1 MFLVIFE
8 KIPVIAMINLYAA
21 LRTIV
26 DNNYAKIKKYILK
39 KKVFWFKITCLR
51 LNMERKSIMLFGFL

>member
-1 MFLVIFE
+1 
-8 KIPVIAMINLYAA
+8 MINLYAA